1 MAKTDTYE
9 MPPHGWTCFFCGDTF
24 TTVGAAQ
31 DHFGGDLMSAAA
43 CQIKAG
49 EEMGLLMALRKAEA
63 ELARYRVEDSD
74 ADRRYYAMQAEHA
87 AALQRAEEDG
97 YARGLRD
104 AICVG
109 FDA

>member
-1 MAKTDTYE
+1 MAEDIYPFPE
-9 MPPHGWTCFFCGDTF
+9 HGWTCFFCGETF
-24 TTVGAAQ
+24 TTVGSAEA
-31 DHFGGDLMSAAA
+31 HFGAEPMSTAA

-49 EEMGLLMALRKAEA
+49 DERGLVMALRKAEA

-74 ADRRYYAMQAEHA
+74 LHRRYHAMQADHA
-87 AALQRAEEDG
+87 QALRRAGELG
-97 YARGLRD
+97 YGRGFRD